1 MTSTDARP
9 ETELEERAALEQT
22 VLEEGVLEEAVLEE
36 GVLEEAVLEEG
47 VLDEAVLDETVLDET
62 VAKRVNELTAVFE
75 RGLQENLGVGAS
87 LGIRL
92 VSAGDGCTKYY
103 LDPNPATINAMFTV
117 HGGVIATLMDTAMG
131 SAVFTKLPDGVA
143 YTTLE
148 FKVNFIRAV
157 TMDGSRLTCDATAVH
172 VGRRT
177 ATAEGRIT
185 DAAGK
190 LIAHGS
196 TTVLVLGPG
205 N

>member
-1 MTSTDARP
+1 MTTIDNHVQDTS
-9 ETELEERAALEQT
+9 
-22 VLEEGVLEEAVLEE
+22 
-36 GVLEEAVLEEG
+36 
-47 VLDEAVLDETVLDET
+47 
-62 VAKRVNELTAVFE
+62 AKRVGELTEVFQ
-75 RGLQENLGVGAS
+75 RGLDENLGVGAS

-92 VSAGDGCTKYY
+92 ESAGDGYTRYY
-103 LDPNPATINAMFTV
+103 LDPNAATINAMFTV

-131 SAVFTKLPDGVA
+131 SAVFTKLGDGVA

-148 FKVNFIRAV
+148 LKVNFIRSV
-157 TMDGSRLTCDATAVH
+157 TLDGSRLTCEATAVH

-196 TTVLVLGPG
+196 TTILVLGG
-205 N
+205 DR

>member
-1 MTSTDARP
+1 MASFAREEKVMTSTDIQAGEAATHRA
-9 ETELEERAALEQT
+9 ETSTPDPTAAS
-22 VLEEGVLEEAVLEE
+22 
-36 GVLEEAVLEEG
+36 
-47 VLDEAVLDETVLDET
+47 
-62 VAKRVNELTAVFE
+62 RVHELTTVFE

-92 VSAGDGCTKYY
+92 EAAGAGYTRYY

-131 SAVFTKLPDGVA
+131 SAVFTKLGDGVA

-148 FKVNFIRAV
+148 LKVNFIRAV
-157 TMDGSRLTCDATAVH
+157 TLDGSRLTCVANAVH

-177 ATAEGRIT
+177 ATAEGRIV
-185 DAAGK
+185 DANGK

-196 TTVLVLGPG
+196 TTVLVLQPDR
-205 N
+205 

>member
-1 MTSTDARP
+1 MTSTDI
-9 ETELEERAALEQT
+9 Q
-22 VLEEGVLEEAVLEE
+22 VDG
-36 GVLEEAVLEEG
+36 
-47 VLDEAVLDETVLDET
+47 T
-62 VAKRVNELTAVFE
+62 VAKRVGELTEVFE
-75 RGLQENLGVGAS
+75 RGLQEKLGVGAS

-92 VSAGDGCTKYY
+92 ESAGEGYTRYY

-131 SAVFTKLPDGVA
+131 SAVFTKLGDNTA

-148 FKVNFIRAV
+148 LKVNFIRSVAI
-157 TMDGSRLTCDATAVH
+157 DGKRLICEATAVH

-185 DAAGK
+185 DIDGK

-196 TTVLVLGPG
+196 TTILVLGPQG
-205 N
+205 

>member
-1 MTSTDARP
+1 MTTTGID
-9 ETELEERAALEQT
+9 
-22 VLEEGVLEEAVLEE
+22 VEAT
-36 GVLEEAVLEEG
+36 A
-47 VLDEAVLDETVLDET
+47 DRR
-62 VAKRVNELTAVFE
+62 VAELTAVFE
-75 RGLQENLGVGAS
+75 RGLQEKLGVGDS

-92 VSAGDGCTKYY
+92 ESATKGRTRYY

-117 HGGVIATLMDTAMG
+117 HGGVLATLMDTAMG
-131 SAVFTKLPDGVA
+131 SAVFTELGDGIA

-148 FKVNFIRAV
+148 LKVNFIRSV
-157 TMDGSRLTCDATAVH
+157 TLDGSRLTCEATAVH

-185 DAAGK
+185 DAGGK

-196 TTVLVLGPG
+196 TTILVLAQG

>member
-1 MTSTDARP
+1 MTSTDMDVDVIAQR
-9 ETELEERAALEQT
+9 
-22 VLEEGVLEEAVLEE
+22 
-36 GVLEEAVLEEG
+36 
-47 VLDEAVLDETVLDET
+47 
-62 VAKRVNELTAVFE
+62 RVDELTAVFE
-75 RGLQENLGVGAS
+75 RGLREKLGVGDS

-92 VSAGDGCTKYY
+92 ESASKGRARYF

-117 HGGVIATLMDTAMG
+117 HGGVLATLLDTAMG
-131 SAVFTKLPDGVA
+131 SAVFTELGDGIA

-148 FKVNFIRAV
+148 LKVNFIRAV
-157 TMDGSRLTCDATAVH
+157 TLDGSRLTCDATAVH

-196 TTVLVLGPG
+196 TTILVLAQG

>member
-1 MTSTDARP
+1 MTTIDNHVQDKS
-9 ETELEERAALEQT
+9 
-22 VLEEGVLEEAVLEE
+22 
-36 GVLEEAVLEEG
+36 
-47 VLDEAVLDETVLDET
+47 
-62 VAKRVNELTAVFE
+62 AKRVGELTEVFQ
-75 RGLQENLGVGAS
+75 RGLDENLGVGAS

-92 VSAGDGCTKYY
+92 ESAGEGFTRYY
-103 LDPNPATINAMFTV
+103 LDPNAATINAMFTV

-131 SAVFTKLPDGVA
+131 SAVFTKLGDGVA

-148 FKVNFIRAV
+148 LKVNFIRSV
-157 TMDGSRLTCDATAVH
+157 TLDGSRLTCEATAVH

-196 TTVLVLGPG
+196 TTILVLGG
-205 N
+205 DR

>member
-1 MTSTDARP
+1 MTTIGNHVEDKS
-9 ETELEERAALEQT
+9 
-22 VLEEGVLEEAVLEE
+22 
-36 GVLEEAVLEEG
+36 
-47 VLDEAVLDETVLDET
+47 
-62 VAKRVNELTAVFE
+62 AKRVGELTEVFQ
-75 RGLQENLGVGAS
+75 RGLDENLGVGAS

-92 VSAGDGCTKYY
+92 ESAGNGVTRYY

-131 SAVFTKLPDGVA
+131 SAVFTKLGDGVA

-148 FKVNFIRAV
+148 LKVNFIRSV
-157 TMDGSRLTCDATAVH
+157 TLDGSRLTCDATAVH

-177 ATAEGRIT
+177 ATAEGRVT

-196 TTVLVLGPG
+196 TTILVLGG
-205 N
+205 DQ

>member
-1 MTSTDARP
+1 MTSTDTHASETVEKRV
-9 ETELEERAALEQT
+9 TELT
-22 VLEEGVLEEAVLEE
+22 
-36 GVLEEAVLEEG
+36 
-47 VLDEAVLDETVLDET
+47 TI
-62 VAKRVNELTAVFE
+62 FE
-75 RGLQENLGVGAS
+75 RGLTENLGVGAS

-92 VSAGDGCTKYY
+92 EAAGDGYTRYY

-117 HGGVIATLMDTAMG
+117 HGGVLATLMDTAMG
-131 SAVFTKLPDGVA
+131 SAVFTKLGDGVA

-148 FKVNFIRAV
+148 LKLNFIRSV
-157 TMDGSRLTCDATAVH
+157 TLDGSRLTCEASAVH

-196 TTVLVLGPG
+196 TTILVLAP
-205 N
+205 

>member
-1 MTSTDARP
+1 MTSTDIKVNDTVASRVG
-9 ETELEERAALEQT
+9 ELTEVFQR
-22 VLEEGVLEEAVLEE
+22 G
-36 GVLEEAVLEEG
+36 
-47 VLDEAVLDETVLDET
+47 LDE
-62 VAKRVNELTAVFE
+62 K
-75 RGLQENLGVGAS
+75 LGVGAS

-92 VSAGDGCTKYY
+92 DAAGDGFTRYY

-131 SAVFTKLPDGVA
+131 SAVFTKLGDNIA

-148 FKVNFIRAV
+148 LKVNFIRSVAI
-157 TMDGSRLTCDATAVH
+157 DGKRLTCEATAVH

-185 DAAGK
+185 DADGK

-196 TTVLVLGPG
+196 TTILVLGPQG
-205 N
+205 

>member
-1 MTSTDARP
+1 MTSTDTHPDA
-9 ETELEERAALEQT
+9 
-22 VLEEGVLEEAVLEE
+22 
-36 GVLEEAVLEEG
+36 
-47 VLDEAVLDETVLDET
+47 T
-62 VAKRVNELTAVFE
+62 VAARVSELTEVFE
-75 RGLQENLGVGAS
+75 RGLQEKLGVGAS

-92 VSAGDGCTKYY
+92 DSAGDGYTRYY

-131 SAVFTKLPDGVA
+131 SAVFTKLGDGTA

-148 FKVNFIRAV
+148 LKVNFIRSV
-157 TMDGSRLTCDATAVH
+157 TMDGSRLTCEATAVH

-185 DAAGK
+185 DADGK

-196 TTVLVLGPG
+196 TTILVLGPG
-205 N
+205 Q

>member
-1 MTSTDARP
+1 MTSTHVNGEAQIDATVDRRVD
-9 ETELEERAALEQT
+9 ELTT
-22 VLEEGVLEEAVLEE
+22 VFQRG
-36 GVLEEAVLEEG
+36 
-47 VLDEAVLDETVLDET
+47 LDE
-62 VAKRVNELTAVFE
+62 K
-75 RGLQENLGVGAS
+75 LGVGAS

-92 VSAGDGCTKYY
+92 DRAGDGYTRYY

-131 SAVFTKLPDGVA
+131 SAVFTKLGDNTA

-148 FKVNFIRAV
+148 LKVNFIRSVAI
-157 TMDGSRLTCDATAVH
+157 DGSRLTCEATAVH

-185 DAAGK
+185 DANGK

-196 TTVLVLGPG
+196 TTILVLGPQG
-205 N
+205 